1 MPRYSRRKKEPNLY
15 PTEGN
20 LCSGGQFVETNEW
33 RHKVY
38 SYWRDN
44 LERRLAGVNASLAKL
59 EEQMKREATTRLH
72 DDIRTED
79 KNE

>member
-1 MPRYSRRKKEPNLY
+1 MFPKE
-15 PTEGN
+15 ER

-38 SYWRDN
+38 TYWRDN

-72 DDIRTED
+72 NDIRKED
-79 KNE
+79 KD

>member
-1 MPRYSRRKKEPNLY
+1 MPRYSRQKKEAKMFPK
-15 PTEGN
+15 EER

-38 SYWRDN
+38 TYWRDN

-72 DDIRTED
+72 NDIRKED
-79 KNE
+79 KD